1 LPSTPK
7 NRSAVSLVVQPGEF
21 ENFTEP
27 RRHCALLPMPH
38 QPETNRMRAEI
49 GPGHPGNGLLLVSF
63 FCVLW
68 AGWATCG
75 GSNAEG
81 IKAFTC
87 FFVRQPLGRY

>member
-1 LPSTPK
+1 
-7 NRSAVSLVVQPGEF
+7 
-21 ENFTEP
+21 
-27 RRHCALLPMPH
+27 
-38 QPETNRMRAEI
+38 MRAEI